1 MKTSIVSDTSS
12 LILLAR
18 LNRFDL
24 LERLFDKVIIPQR
37 VMQETLAKE
46 DKLFSILSDHPLFEV
61 VACSLDEPLNSLDG
75 ILDFGEAEAI
85 ALALELDHILL
96 IDEKKGRTL
105 AQRMGL
111 KIIGFIG
118 LLLIHYKKELLTK
131 KQVLQIIQQA
141 KEEQF
146 RLSDRLE
153 REILALLE

>member
-37 VMQETLAKE
+37 VMQETLVKN
-46 DKLFSILSDHPLFEV
+46 DKLSSFLFDNPLFEIV
-61 VACSLDEPLNSLDG
+61 TCSLSEPLNSLDG
-75 ILDFGEAEAI
+75 ILDYGEAEAI
-85 ALALELDHILL
+85 ALALELNHILL
-96 IDEKKGRTL
+96 IDEKKGRAI

-111 KIIGFIG
+111 KIIGFLGI
-118 LLLIHYKKELLTK
+118 LLLHYKKELLTRN
-131 KQVLQIIQQA
+131 QVLDIIQQA

-153 REILALLE
+153 KAFFALLG